1 MTTYAGVA
9 TVENDHVPIRVDVDD
24 EKITLVSGEV
34 SIREW
39 LAGDYQVIDLG
50 SGEFVIESAKD
61 SIAFLPDEP
70 DRFAEG
76 LQGEATPERE
86 STGDTWEI
94 RIGPPPRP
102 LTLIGF
108 WALAAVTAVLGVWG
122 ALSLI

>member
-50 SGEFVIESAKD
+50 SGEFVIESEKD
-61 SIAFLPDEP
+61 SIPFLPDDP
-70 DRFAEG
+70 DRFAER
-76 LQGEATPERE
+76 LQGDTTPERRP
-86 STGDTWEI
+86 GDGWEV

-102 LTLIGF
+102 LTLVGF
-108 WALAAVTAVLGVWG
+108 WVLAAITAALGVWG
-122 ALSLI
+122 ALSLF

>member
-61 SIAFLPDEP
+61 SIPFLPDEP

-86 STGDTWEI
+86 PTGDTWEI
-94 RIGPPPRP
+94 RIGQPPRP

-108 WALAAVTAVLGVWG
+108 WALAAVTAALGVWG